1 MSSAS
6 WCEKNK
12 SEIFKDNKI
21 AQALRAST
29 IRSLKIKF
37 SSVYLQ
43 EKSYCHLLIIC
54 MKKASQKILT
64 DCNYSTSRYFWFI
77 WNFLWLSFH
86 SEQSTRFHLTHLS
99 EIK

>member
-12 SEIFKDNKI
+12 SKIFKDNKI

-43 EKSYCHLLIIC
+43 EK
-54 MKKASQKILT
+54 
-64 DCNYSTSRYFWFI
+64 
-77 WNFLWLSFH
+77 
-86 SEQSTRFHLTHLS
+86 
-99 EIK
+99 